1 MCGTG
6 GRGVI
11 VAGVQRE
18 VAHAE
23 LAFEHQAFFVTLMR
37 VFGQTHAGPRAQQK
51 GFCAGLL
58 VATESLDLDARNEFP
73 PALRQLH
80 SGEWS
85 PWRVLGHRRTFD
97 LQQTETRNDADNAAR
112 SIRVLLWPF

>member
-18 VAHAE
+18 VAHVD
-23 LAFEHQAFFVTLMR
+23 FVYEHQAFFVTLMR

-58 VATESLDLDARNEFP
+58 VDSESLDLDARNEFP
-73 PALRQLH
+73 PALLELH
-80 SGEWS
+80 SCDWS
-85 PWRVLGHRRTFD
+85 PWRVLGHRRTF
-97 LQQTETRNDADNAAR
+97 
-112 SIRVLLWPF
+112 VLLLT

>member
-51 GFCAGLL
+51 GFCDGLL
-58 VATESLDLDARNEFP
+58 VDTESLEHDAPYDFP

-80 SGEWS
+80 SGDWA
-85 PWRVLGHRRTFD
+85 PWRVHGQRRTFD
-97 LQQTETRNDADNAAR
+97 LQLTET
-112 SIRVLLWPF
+112 